1 MKKTKRKKTPAVLPI
16 PKKKKPVAGRT
27 AQTNRKAAPVKKSR
41 ASKPRAKKQGKSEET
56 LPEWERIVL
65 EQLEVKRRETRRL
78 EPWEVCSE
86 DPPPV
91 PPVEGEPLLYLPI
104 RDMTPA
110 QPTLPH
116 ESDGM
121 GFTWNFIPLDASQR
135 RARKGLLRQWVAT
148 KDPFVA
154 EALRRQEGIEIP
166 YREALWGLFGNYGK
180 HGIWREAMIMEAKHD
195 KECREELG
203 QVLSSFA
210 VRLDSNEFD
219 AFSEA
224 VESVSRVEKKGP
236 VNRKFVCGLMFVLR
250 CQIETGCL
258 PPQNKV
264 REFLKKS
271 GMPVDGSRNNES
283 RDLFKGPI
291 MGTLPKGKAGAPR
304 GPRGPRG

>member
-1 MKKTKRKKTPAVLPI
+1 MKKTKREKTPAALPI

-27 AQTNRKAAPVKKSR
+27 AQKTRKAAPVKEGKN
-41 ASKPRAKKQGKSEET
+41 PIGGAKARGEG
-56 LPEWERIVL
+56 LP
-65 EQLEVKRRETRRL
+65 
-78 EPWEVCSE
+78 E

-91 PPVEGEPLLYLPI
+91 AGEYPPILLPI
-104 RDMTPA
+104 RNMTPA
-110 QPTLPH
+110 QEPKG
-116 ESDGM
+116 DGM

-166 YREALWGLFGNYGK
+166 YREALAGVFGKKG
-180 HGIWREAMIMEAKHD
+180 GWRESMIIQARHD

-203 QVLSSFA
+203 EVLSGFA
-210 VRLDSNEFD
+210 VTGQSEELD
-219 AFSEA
+219 AFSKATEW
-224 VESVSRVEKKGP
+224 VERIEECGP
-236 VNRKFVCGLMFVLR
+236 INRKFVCGLMFVLR

-264 REFLKKS
+264 REFLKEN
-271 GMPVDGSRNNES
+271 GMPVDDRKNEA

-304 GPRGPRG
+304 GPRG

>member
-1 MKKTKRKKTPAVLPI
+1 MKKTASRKSPAMSPLAG
-16 PKKKKPVAGRT
+16 KKKSVAGRT
-27 AQTNRKAAPVKKSR
+27 AQKSRKAASVKEGKN
-41 ASKPRAKKQGKSEET
+41 PIGGAKARGEG
-56 LPEWERIVL
+56 LPEDPPAVAGFHSL
-65 EQLEVKRRETRRL
+65 LDFSEQDEEGL
-78 EPWEVCSE
+78 PE

-91 PPVEGEPLLYLPI
+91 PPVEGELPRYFPI

-110 QPTLPH
+110 QPTLLH

-166 YREALWGLFGNYGK
+166 YREALAGVFGKKG
-180 HGIWREAMIMEAKHD
+180 GWREAMIMEAKHD

-224 VESVSRVEKKGP
+224 VESVSRAEKKGP
-236 VNRKFVCGLMFVLR
+236 VNRRFVCGLMFVLR
-250 CQIETGCL
+250 CHIETGCL

-264 REFLKKS
+264 REFLKEN
-271 GMPVDGSRNNES
+271 GMPVDDRKNEA

-304 GPRGPRG
+304 GPRG